1 MRAAFGC
8 TLFLH
13 NSHKSCV
20 QEMAFLLY
28 FVCVPVSVSLVVCVC
43 VCVGDRGSHQMSS
56 WITLYLILQRQN
68 VLLNLECAYFS

>member
-28 FVCVPVSVSLVVCVC
+28 FVCVSVSVSLVVCVC
-43 VCVGDRGSHQMSS
+43 VCVGDRQSS
-56 WITLYLILQRQN
+56 DVFLDYSLPYLTEAECL
-68 VLLNLECAYFS
+68 VELGMCLL